1 LTARRHIDSA
11 LRTLYL
17 EFMTQDPTA
26 DTNRKR
32 RLGEALT
39 DLVLEVFRLNGALL
53 ASGDALVGDLG
64 LTSARWQVLG
74 AIALSPVALPVAHLA
89 RNMGLTRQAVQ
100 RSVDEMRDG
109 GFVRLDPNPH
119 HRRAM
124 LVTMTMQGEAAY
136 RTASERQEG
145 WADALAAGLAPD
157 GIEAASNLFREL
169 RQRLN
174 AAASQDYVENQGE
187 LNVKAC

>member
-1 LTARRHIDSA
+1 
-11 LRTLYL
+11 
-17 EFMTQDPTA
+17 MTQDPTA

-145 WADALAAGLAPD
+145 WADALAAGLVPD

-174 AAASQDYVENQGE
+174 AATSQDYVENQGQ